1 MMTQTEAAL
10 FDAYGTV
17 LDVGTYHRDISQYVV
32 QQSKTLF
39 GIVTSADEFNAY
51 WNEELAQAFK
61 DVIAY
66 CGEFRN
72 MRDLYG
78 ISTKNVFRRY
88 GIQVP
93 DAYVEKLN
101 AAYKKMLDEAVT
113 ILPTVRQTLERLYAD
128 GHRLGMISNGDT
140 EELSAHLNGLID
152 LFDVIVTSEELEV
165 YKPHPRIFNEALR
178 KMGVSHDRAVFVGDT
193 VTSDICGAKKAGLT
207 AIWYNKRRRVAK
219 PDVRPDFEIRDM
231 AEILKIVKRLS
242 ESDLIFRS

>member
-1 MMTQTEAAL
+1 MTEAEAIL

-17 LDVGTYHRDISQYVV
+17 LDVGTYHRDITQHVV

-39 GIVTSADEFNAY
+39 GIPTSVDEFNVY
-51 WNEELAQAFK
+51 WSEEFEFAFH

-78 ISTKNVFRRY
+78 ISTRNVFHRY
-88 GIQVP
+88 GIRVP

-101 AAYKKMLDEAVT
+101 YVYKKMLDEAVT
-113 ILPTVRQTLERLYAD
+113 ILPDVKKTLDTLYAN
-128 GHRLGMISNGDT
+128 GHRLGMVSNGDT
-140 EELSAHLNGLID
+140 EELSAHLNGVSD

-165 YKPHPRIFNEALR
+165 YKPHPRIFNETLQ
-178 KMGVSHDRAVFVGDT
+178 KMGIAREKAAFVGDT
-193 VTSDICGAKKAGLT
+193 ITSDVFGAKKAGLT
-207 AIWYNKRRRVAK
+207 AIWYNHRQRTAN

-231 AEILKIVKRLS
+231 AEILEIVELKTQ
-242 ESDLIFRS
+242 